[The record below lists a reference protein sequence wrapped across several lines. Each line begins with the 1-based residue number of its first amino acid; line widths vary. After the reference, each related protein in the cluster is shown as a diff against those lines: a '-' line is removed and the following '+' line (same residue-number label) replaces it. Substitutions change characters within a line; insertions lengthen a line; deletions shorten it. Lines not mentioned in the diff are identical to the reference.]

1 MKLIL
6 QRWVKLQI
14 RPAVSRIIN
23 WLRQLTYRG
32 LDPRLTH
39 KQRQNFLKENTLK
52 FYTQIN
58 DSLRLKLRCL
68 QAPQSEFTTNRL
80 LLRELLKGMLQ
91 EERNWTQC
99 KRVRCK
105 KWSVKKVENMGQFEQ
120 ELTVYK
126 TTIVMMTP
134 NT

>member
-1 MKLIL
+1 MKKNQIKLSQIKKNYLLKLIL

-91 EERNWTQC
+91 EERN
-99 KRVRCK
+99 
-105 KWSVKKVENMGQFEQ
+105 
-120 ELTVYK
+120 
-126 TTIVMMTP
+126 
-134 NT
+134 